1 MLISTLNEDCL
12 QTLKVFNVTNEFTS
26 YLVSLKQVELMAILF
41 TGHSDRGFTGGSD
54 GKNLPA
60 MQQTWIRDR
69 RSIPGS
75 RISPEEG
82 NSSTLQDS

>member
-54 GKNLPA
+54 GKNLPE
-60 MQQTWIRDR
+60 MQTLDLRPQIYPWVEN
-69 RSIPGS
+69 IP
-75 RISPEEG
+75 
-82 NSSTLQDS
+82 